1 MAVTGVVR
9 RMAEK
14 VFDGGLLSGPVAIGI
29 DQSLTGFAMTAL
41 NCENPTAYETW
52 VYKSPYNGVRR
63 LADIRWWMESKF
75 DFLDSQQCRVTDIA
89 MEGTVLASHSALKL
103 GELAAVVKLTIWDYF
118 DGNLN
123 SVEPYPDH
131 LRRPLQIPP
140 MTLKKYAAGKGNA
153 KKQEMLMQIY
163 KRWGLE
169 FNDDNAADS
178 YALARL
184 ASGTTLGSI
193 EEAIVE
199 QIKDLKYRDSL

>member
-1 MAVTGVVR
+1 MT
-9 RMAEK
+9 EK
-14 VFDGGLLSGPVAIGI
+14 TFDGGLVDGPITIGI

-41 NCENPTAYETW
+41 NIANPTSHETW
-52 VYKSPYNGVRR
+52 VYKSPHSGVRR
-63 LADIRWWMESKF
+63 LADIRFWMESKF
-75 DFLDSQQCRVTDIA
+75 DFLDSQGCRITDIA

-123 SVEPYPDH
+123 SVIPFEEH
-131 LRRPLQIPP
+131 IRRPLQIPP
-140 MTLKKYAAGKGNA
+140 MTLKKYAAGKGTA

-184 ASGTTLGSI
+184 ASGSI
-193 EEAIVE
+193 TGEVEKAIVE
-199 QIKDLKYRDSL
+199 QIKDPKYRDSQ

>member
-1 MAVTGVVR
+1 MP
-9 RMAEK
+9 EK
-14 VFDGGLLSGPVAIGI
+14 VFGNSLDKGPVAIGI
-29 DQSLTGFAMTAL
+29 DQSLTGFALTAL
-41 NCENPTAYETW
+41 NTASPEKYETW
-52 VYKSPYNGVRR
+52 VYKSPHNGVRR
-63 LADIRWWMESKF
+63 LADIRWWMENKF
-75 DFLDSQQCRVTDIA
+75 DQLDKNGCRIQNIA

-123 SVEPYPDH
+123 SVIPFEEH
-131 LRRPLQIPP
+131 IRRPLQIPP

-184 ASGTTLGSI
+184 AAGISTGSV
-193 EEAIVE
+193 EAEIVE
-199 QIKDLKYRDSL
+199 QIKDVKYRDSE

>member
-1 MAVTGVVR
+1 MS
-9 RMAEK
+9 EK
-14 VFDGGLLSGPVAIGI
+14 TFDGGLLPGPVTLGI
-29 DQSLTGFAMTAL
+29 DQSLTGFALTAM
-41 NCENPTAYETW
+41 NVAQPEAYETW

-123 SVEPYPDH
+123 AVTPFEEH
-131 LRRPLQIPP
+131 IRRPLQIPP
-140 MTLKKYAAGKGNA
+140 MTLKKYAAGKGTA

-184 ASGTTLGSI
+184 ASGAVMG
-193 EEAIVE
+193 EVEKAIVE
-199 QIKDLKYRDSL
+199 QIKDPKYRDSI

>member
-1 MAVTGVVR
+1 MS
-9 RMAEK
+9 EK
-14 VFDGGLLSGPVAIGI
+14 VFDGGLVPGRVAVGI
-29 DQSLTGFAMTAL
+29 DQSLTGFALTAL
-41 NCENPTAYETW
+41 NVDSPEAYETW

-63 LADIRWWMESKF
+63 LADIRFWMESKF
-75 DFLDSQQCRVTDIA
+75 DFLDSQQCRITDIA

-123 SVEPYPDH
+123 SVIPFEEH
-131 LRRPLQIPP
+131 IRRPLQIPP
-140 MTLKKYAAGKGNA
+140 MTLKKYAAGKGTA

-163 KRWGLE
+163 KRWGIE

-184 ASGTTLGSI
+184 ASGAVLG
-193 EEAIVE
+193 EVEKAVVE
-199 QIKDLKYRDSL
+199 QIKDPKYRDSV